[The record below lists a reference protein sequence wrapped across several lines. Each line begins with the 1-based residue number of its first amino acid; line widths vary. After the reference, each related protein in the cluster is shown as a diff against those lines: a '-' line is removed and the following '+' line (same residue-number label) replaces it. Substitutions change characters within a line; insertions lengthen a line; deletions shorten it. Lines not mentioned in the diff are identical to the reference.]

1 MLLIH
6 GRGEESF
13 MQKTY
18 VQLISRAAV
27 WSPRFGGLAFFILLF
42 SIILQRFSV
51 IDVVV
56 FIILIIISSCC
67 VVVSLFLAFKALYS
81 LWVYGALG
89 GMKALKGII
98 YSLITSIPL
107 MLFWELWF
115 TLPALH
121 DISTDTQRPPV
132 FFRTARPSNALPL
145 KSVLIKQTALQM
157 SQWPEISGRRY
168 DGPPDR
174 ISDCVLNV
182 LAAYDWP
189 IIAQRELKS
198 EEHEIYIETMAKTF
212 YLGFVSDIVIRLTD
226 EGDTTF
232 VDMRSAS
239 RYLPRDLG
247 SNAAFIIDFM
257 NALDTEIASLPL
269 SQNGG

>member
-1 MLLIH
+1 MKK
-6 GRGEESF
+6 R
-13 MQKTY
+13 Y
-18 VQLISRAAV
+18 VRFVSRAAV

-42 SIILQRFSV
+42 SVILQRFSV
-51 IDVVV
+51 INVTD
-56 FIILIIISSCC
+56 FIILIGISTSCVII
-67 VVVSLFLAFKALYS
+67 SLFLALKALYS
-81 LWVYGALG
+81 LWAYGALG

-98 YSLITSIPL
+98 YSLITATPL
-107 MLFWELWF
+107 MLFFVLWF
-115 TLPALH
+115 TLPALY

-168 DGPPDR
+168 DEPPHR
-174 ISDCVLNV
+174 IRESVLNV

-189 IIAQRELKS
+189 IVAQREFKG
-198 EEHEIYIETMAKTF
+198 EEHEIYIETIAKTF
-212 YLGFVSDIVIRLTD
+212 YLGFISDIMIRLTD

-257 NALDTEIASLPL
+257 DALDTEIASLPL